1 MFILNKDFSIHSQKT
16 GSIKNIKTKMILNT
30 YNMFYKYKIKF
41 VKRWTII
48 SCFVLVAN
56 IVTMSNRADAQ
67 CIAIGD
73 SSGTVQDTSMTNS
86 VNFSVTISS
95 TCYYANLGAFVGV
108 CTIPFPGIVAPFSG
122 NTNGSTSVITYTFS
136 SALTSVDLLI
146 GYTGVNGTIAT
157 ETFLFTTNSVTPTVA
172 VNSGTCI
179 PWTIVGNQTT
189 SPSIV
194 GGLNSIHTISSATP
208 FTEFSIFT
216 NSSGANGGSSFALCN
231 GGLILSQSVALGND
245 TTLCAGQNL
254 TLNAGTPN
262 ATYLWQ
268 DSTTNPAYTVTQA
281 GTYWVQVSNSLGI
294 TTDTINVFYNNV
306 PTINLGNDTS
316 FCTGDTLTL
325 NVGAGYT
332 SYLWQDASTDSIYT
346 AIAGGVYYV
355 TVANGN
361 CFTTDTILL
370 SVSICNTPLVN
381 LSSSDTIF
389 CEKQCI
395 DFTDLST
402 NNPTSWQWNF
412 AGASPSTST
421 DQNPAGICYNNYGSF
436 DVTLIACNSA
446 GCDTLLLPGFINE
459 YQIPA
464 PTITQSGDTL
474 FSSLAVSYQWYS
486 VDSGL
491 IIGAVNY
498 NYIPTYAGSFYVIVT
513 DTNGCEGASNTIV
526 ITGVNDFYSSNFL
539 MEIIPNPFSDVVSL
553 NLHFINSNY
562 KRVVVEIKN
571 FLGQAVYVSEII
583 KERNVY
589 SKTIDLSFLN
599 EGIYLVE
606 VKVDDNRFV
615 KKIVKQ

>member
-1 MFILNKDFSIHSQKT
+1 MFPLYFLIAINVITCLPAK
-16 GSIKNIKTKMILNT
+16 
-30 YNMFYKYKIKF
+30 
-41 VKRWTII
+41 
-48 SCFVLVAN
+48 
-56 IVTMSNRADAQ
+56 AQ

-86 VNFSVTISS
+86 VNFNVTISP

-122 NTNGSTSVITYTFS
+122 NTNGSTSAITYTFS

-157 ETFLFTTNSVTPTVA
+157 ETFLFTTNSVTPTIA

-208 FTEFSIFT
+208 FSEFSIFT
-216 NSSGANGGSSFALCN
+216 NSSGTGPGANGGSSFALCN
-231 GGLILSQSVALGND
+231 GGLILTQSVALGND

-254 TLNAGTPN
+254 TLNAGISN

-268 DSTTNPAYTVTQA
+268 DSTTNPVYTVTQA

-294 TTDTINVFYNNV
+294 TTDTINVFYNV
-306 PTINLGNDTS
+306 APTINLGNDTS
-316 FCTGDTLTL
+316 ICAGDTLTL
-325 NVGAGYT
+325 NAGAGYT
-332 SYLWQDASTDSIYT
+332 SYLWQDASTDSIFT
-346 AIAGGVYYV
+346 ATVGGVYYV

-446 GCDTLLLPGFINE
+446 GCDTLLLTGFINE

-498 NYIPTYAGSFYVIVT
+498 NYIPTYIGSFYVIVT
-513 DTNGCEGASNTIV
+513 DTIGCEGASNTIM
-526 ITGVNDFYSSNFL
+526 ITGVNDFYTSNFL